1 MIQIP
6 SSFNKLVEEHEMST
20 LDYARTLGHDFFIN
34 DDKANH
40 QIVSNPY
47 VPMLTSHAQL
57 SN

>member
-34 DDKANH
+34 DDQATH
-40 QIVSNPY
+40 QIV
-47 VPMLTSHAQL
+47 
-57 SN
+57 